1 MVASCAAPTKGF
13 GMSEVIEGER
23 SIASVMHDVVGNLGR
38 IIRAE
43 VRLARIEI
51 AEKLAMAAQATGRA
65 ATLLVAGVVVGQLAL
80 GFLLVSLLRAIEMMV
95 APWLAA
101 LLVAVGAAAV
111 AGVCLV
117 TGLKQ
122 HKRLDLLSLKRIAS
136 PIESTR

>member
-1 MVASCAAPTKGF
+1 
-13 GMSEVIEGER
+13 MSEVIEGER

-111 AGVCLV
+111 AAVCLV

-122 HKRLDLLSLKRIAS
+122 LKRLDLLSLKRIAS
-136 PIESTR
+136 PIERTR

>member
-1 MVASCAAPTKGF
+1 
-13 GMSEVIEGER
+13 MSEVIERER
-23 SIASVMHDVVGNLGR
+23 SIASVMHDVVGNVGR

-111 AGVCLV
+111 AAVCLV

-122 HKRLDLLSLKRIAS
+122 LKRLDLLSLKRIAS
-136 PIESTR
+136 PIERTR